1 MQGVLSLHCDAT
13 EQVLHPSIASCAQT
27 PLEQVSVVH
36 PFWSSHSAA
45 VSQRVQPGTDGLEHV
60 PVWGSHWPAVWQ
72 LSCGWHWRGAPAR
85 HAPAWHVSAWVQ
97 AFPSLQLVPSAF
109 AGLEQ
114 MPVCGSQV
122 PALWHWSVVVQVTGF
137 VPTQAPAWQESLWVQ
152 ALPSLQLVPSAFAG
166 FEQVPVCGS
175 QVPALWHWSVAV
187 QVTGFAPTQV
197 PAWQESLW
205 VQALPS
211 LQLVPAGFAVF
222 EQVPVCGSQVPV
234 WH

>member
-72 LSCGWHWRGAPAR
+72 LSCGWHWRGAPAG
-85 HAPAWHVSAWVQ
+85 HAPA
-97 AFPSLQLVPSAF
+97 
-109 AGLEQ
+109 G
-114 MPVCGSQV
+114 
-122 PALWHWSVVVQVTGF
+122 
-137 VPTQAPAWQESLWVQ
+137 QESAWVQ

-166 FEQVPVCGS
+166 FEQVPVVVS
-175 QVPALWHWSVAV
+175 QVPASWHWSVAAQV
-187 QVTGFAPTQV
+187 TGFVPTQAPAWQESLCVQALPSLQLVPSAFAGFEQTPVVASQVPTPWLWSAPAQVTGFAATQA

-205 VQALPS
+205 VQAFPS
-211 LQLVPAGFAVF
+211 LQLVPSAFAGF
-222 EQVPVCGSQVPV
+222 EQTPVV
-234 WH
+234 